1 MKHSRFLLCAALF
14 AAMAVP
20 QASAGLDSIP
30 SIKVNKLTITPAG
43 RILLD
48 GAVYTP
54 GGDGLN
60 AGAALPDIRFGGKM
74 TYDNWTAKIDVGYGF
89 GKLSMK
95 DIYLQYKFNGS
106 SLLRGGY
113 FVHQFGLNAATSSS
127 MKPAMEAPTSD
138 DFFKATG
145 RNLGIMYVYD
155 HKAFFAGV
163 SAILDGT
170 SLTTP
175 SNQQGKASYGG
186 VTRLVYR
193 PLHSTGF
200 IVQAGVSG
208 WLQSALHK
216 ATEDG
221 GEYAV
226 SQGYFDFG
234 ANFPT
239 RVCKTAM
246 LSADVTDASSVFK
259 FTPELL
265 LAKNRLALEGQY
277 YYMNVKRKG
286 GLKSYKA
293 SGVYGLLRGILI
305 GGDYGYSSADAG
317 LATPAPKTL
326 EVVAGYNYTDAN
338 CSEAGI
344 FGGRTND
351 ASLTFNYYVNKYV
364 IARLRYCY
372 TNVKDGDV
380 IPNRHVN
387 MVQAR
392 IQVKF

>member
-1 MKHSRFLLCAALF
+1 MKRSHSLLCAALF

-20 QASAGLDSIP
+20 SASAALDSIP
-30 SIKVNKLTITPAG
+30 SIKVDKLTITPAG

-60 AGAALPDIRFGGKM
+60 AGVAMPDIRFGGKM
-74 TYDNWTAKIDVGYGF
+74 SYGNWAAKIDVGYGY

-95 DIYLQYKFNGS
+95 DVYLQYKFNGS
-106 SLLRGGY
+106 NLLRGGY

-186 VTRLVYR
+186 LTRLVYR
-193 PLHSTGF
+193 PLHSTGL

-208 WLQSALHK
+208 WIQSALHK
-216 ATEDG
+216 ATEEDG
-221 GEYAV
+221 QYTV

-239 RVCKTAM
+239 RVCKTSM

-265 LAKNRLALEGQY
+265 VAKNRLALEGQY
-277 YYMNVKRKG
+277 YYMNVARKG
-286 GLKSYKA
+286 DLKSYKA

-305 GGDYGYSSADAG
+305 GGDYGYSHADAG

-326 EVVAGYNYTDAN
+326 ELVAGYNYTDAN

-344 FGGRTND
+344 FGGRSND

-364 IARLRYCY
+364 IARLRYRY
-372 TNVKDGDV
+372 TNVKGSDV
-380 IPNRHVN
+380 VPDRHVN

-392 IQVKF
+392 IQVIF